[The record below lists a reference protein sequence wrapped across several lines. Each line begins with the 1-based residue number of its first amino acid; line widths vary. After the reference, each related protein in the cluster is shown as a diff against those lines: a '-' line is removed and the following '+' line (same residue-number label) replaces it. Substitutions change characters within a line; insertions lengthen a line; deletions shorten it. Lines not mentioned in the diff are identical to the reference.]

1 MKTIVITGNT
11 RGLGFELAKCF
22 RRQGFNVVIN
32 GVNEKRLESSLA
44 ELRSIESEGA
54 AIGFCGS
61 VTETDNINAMIQKAV
76 TEFGSIDIWVNNAGV
91 NQPMKPMWELSESE
105 IDALLN
111 IDLRAAM
118 MGSILAK
125 RQMETQSASGFI
137 YNVEGYGSNDAM
149 KTGLSLYGTSKRAL
163 THFTK
168 AFAKELEESNSKVKI
183 GRLSPGIMITDFT
196 VKSLGGENEITLPE
210 KTKKVY
216 NILGDYPDVVAD
228 FLSKR
233 IAENT
238 KNDAHIEWLTGRKAA
253 WRFMTAG
260 FNKRDFFAEKSDQNE
275 R

>member
-1 MKTIVITGNT
+1 MKTIVITGST

-22 RRQGFNVVIN
+22 RRQGFNIMIN
-32 GVNEKRLESSLA
+32 GVNEKRLEKSLSA
-44 ELRSIESEGA
+44 LR
-54 AIGFCGS
+54 AIKADGSVSGFCGS
-61 VTETDNINAMIQKAV
+61 VAETDNINAMIQKAAA
-76 TEFGSIDIWVNNAGV
+76 EFGSIDIWVNNAGV

-125 RQMETQSASGFI
+125 RHMETQIAGGFI

-149 KTGLSLYGTSKRAL
+149 MTGLNLYGTSKRAL

-168 AFAKELEESNSKVKI
+168 AFAKELEESGSNVRI
-183 GRLSPGIMITDFT
+183 GRLSPGIMITDFN
-196 VKSLGGENEITLPE
+196 VKSLGGDDEIKLPE

-216 NILGDYPDVVAD
+216 NILGDRPDVVAE
-228 FLSKR
+228 FLSR
-233 IAENT
+233 RMIENT
-238 KNDAHIEWLTGRKAA
+238 KNDAHIEWLTGKKAA

-260 FNKRDFFAEKSDQNE
+260 FNKRDFFAENGDQNGS
-275 R
+275 